1 MSYFHSMNSNSL
13 QKLVGDTDIYL
24 LDQIKMTAYPI
35 AYFIHRQKSVN
46 LIKAINSMTTTIIRK
61 KLVDYLKVADDKK
74 VKAIYTMV
82 EDEINT
88 AENDWD
94 KNFVKELNRR
104 SRQFKNGKSKTYT
117 WEETKKA
124 AIEKV
129 KAKRK

>member
-1 MSYFHSMNSNSL
+1 
-13 QKLVGDTDIYL
+13 
-24 LDQIKMTAYPI
+24 
-35 AYFIHRQKSVN
+35 
-46 LIKAINSMTTTIIRK
+46 MTTTIIRK

-94 KNFVKELNRR
+94 KNFVKEINRR
-104 SRQFKNGKSKTYT
+104 SRDFKNGKYKTYT

-124 AIEKV
+124 AIEKL

>member
-1 MSYFHSMNSNSL
+1 
-13 QKLVGDTDIYL
+13 
-24 LDQIKMTAYPI
+24 
-35 AYFIHRQKSVN
+35 
-46 LIKAINSMTTTIIRK
+46 MTTTIIRK

-74 VKAIYTMV
+74 VKAIYTML

-104 SRQFKNGKSKTYT
+104 SKQFKKVNSKVYT

>member
-1 MSYFHSMNSNSL
+1 
-13 QKLVGDTDIYL
+13 
-24 LDQIKMTAYPI
+24 
-35 AYFIHRQKSVN
+35 
-46 LIKAINSMTTTIIRK
+46 MTTTIIRK
-61 KLVDYLKVADDKK
+61 KLVDYLKLADDKK

-94 KNFVKELNRR
+94 KNFVKEINRR
-104 SRQFKNGKSKTYT
+104 SRDFKNGNSKTYT

-124 AIEKV
+124 AIEKL

>member
-1 MSYFHSMNSNSL
+1 
-13 QKLVGDTDIYL
+13 
-24 LDQIKMTAYPI
+24 
-35 AYFIHRQKSVN
+35 
-46 LIKAINSMTTTIIRK
+46 MTTTIIRK

-104 SRQFKNGKSKTYT
+104 SRQFKTGNSKTYT

>member
-1 MSYFHSMNSNSL
+1 
-13 QKLVGDTDIYL
+13 
-24 LDQIKMTAYPI
+24 
-35 AYFIHRQKSVN
+35 
-46 LIKAINSMTTTIIRK
+46 MTTTIIRK
-61 KLVDYLKVADDKK
+61 KLVDYLRVADDKK

-94 KNFVKELNRR
+94 KNFVKEINRR
-104 SRQFKNGKSKTYT
+104 SKNFKNIKSKTYT

-124 AIEKV
+124 AIEKL

>member
-1 MSYFHSMNSNSL
+1 
-13 QKLVGDTDIYL
+13 
-24 LDQIKMTAYPI
+24 
-35 AYFIHRQKSVN
+35 
-46 LIKAINSMTTTIIRK
+46 MTTTFIRK

-94 KNFVKELNRR
+94 KNFVKELKRR
-104 SRQFKNGKSKTYT
+104 SRQFKNGNSKTYT

>member
-1 MSYFHSMNSNSL
+1 
-13 QKLVGDTDIYL
+13 
-24 LDQIKMTAYPI
+24 
-35 AYFIHRQKSVN
+35 
-46 LIKAINSMTTTIIRK
+46 MTTTIIRK
-61 KLVDYLKVADDKK
+61 KLVDYLRVADDKK

-94 KNFVKELNRR
+94 KNFVKEINRR
-104 SRQFKNGKSKTYT
+104 SRDFKKGKSKTYT

-124 AIEKV
+124 AIEKL

>member
-1 MSYFHSMNSNSL
+1 
-13 QKLVGDTDIYL
+13 
-24 LDQIKMTAYPI
+24 
-35 AYFIHRQKSVN
+35 
-46 LIKAINSMTTTIIRK
+46 MTTTVIRK
-61 KLVDYLKVADDKK
+61 KLVDYLKLADDKK

-94 KNFVKELNRR
+94 KNFVKEINRR
-104 SRQFKNGKSKTYT
+104 SRDFKNGKSKTYT

-124 AIEKV
+124 AIEKL